1 MKNLQIRL
9 DEDLVEEMD
18 ELAADLRLL
27 RSDVARRAIDEGL
40 RRLRL
45 ERAMEKYLHRKFS
58 LCRAA
63 EYAGVSIVEAADE
76 AAKRG
81 IPFFR
86 YSPRELE
93 QDIEVAR
100 RARRG

>member
-1 MKNLQIRL
+1 
-9 DEDLVEEMD
+9 
-18 ELAADLRLL
+18 
-27 RSDVARRAIDEGL
+27 
-40 RRLRL
+40 
-45 ERAMEKYLHRKFS
+45 
-58 LCRAA
+58 
-63 EYAGVSIVEAADE
+63 VSIVEAADE